1 VRREAGG
8 DGGTV
13 PARRDEAVSGS
24 RRRAGGRT
32 TRQLV
37 SDGAGVLRPQTHGD
51 VNPGAGASV
60 PPRVIGIG
68 AGGTRNRAVL
78 ADAVDGG
85 VLGEGVAGPGNA
97 LTVPP
102 PSADHPAEAVARAVP
117 EAIPRAATPSSACP
131 AAARS
136 APCPRS
142 PG

>member
-1 VRREAGG
+1 M
-8 DGGTV
+8 
-13 PARRDEAVSGS
+13 
-24 RRRAGGRT
+24 
-32 TRQLV
+32 
-37 SDGAGVLRPQTHGD
+37 
-51 VNPGAGASV
+51 NPGAGASV
-60 PPRVIGIG
+60 PPLVIGIG

-78 ADAVDGG
+78 VDAVDGG

-117 EAIPRAATPSSACP
+117 EAAPRAATPSSACP

>member
-1 VRREAGG
+1 M
-8 DGGTV
+8 
-13 PARRDEAVSGS
+13 SGS
-24 RRRAGGRT
+24 QRRAGART

-37 SDGAGVLRPQTHGD
+37 SEGAGVLRPQSHGD
-51 VNPGAGASV
+51 VNPGAEASV
-60 PPRVIGIG
+60 PPLVIGFG

-78 ADAVDGG
+78 ADA
-85 VLGEGVAGPGNA
+85 VAGPGNA

-117 EAIPRAATPSSACP
+117 VAIPRAATPSSARP